1 MTHHLTP
8 QRIGTGRLTQNVW
21 SSGPEDGVPVL
32 LVHGNLS
39 SGGFWR
45 YVAAE
50 LPDDVRVIAPDL
62 RGYGDT
68 DPEPIDATRGLGNM
82 VDDVHALL
90 EILGLAGQRRVN
102 AAGWSMGGGVLQQM
116 MLEYPDDL
124 ASVTLI
130 APLSPYGFGGTKGVD
145 GEHATPDAAACGAAG
160 ANPVFVQRLAAGD
173 MGEDDPQTS
182 PRVVMRT
189 YYGGGANAANIDE
202 DFLTAELVKTRTGDD
217 FYPGT
222 AVTSENWP
230 GLATGDRGVLNT
242 MSPKYYDASGIVDL
256 ARKPAITWIHGS
268 EDKIVGDASLFDLA
282 TLGQLGAVPGWP
294 GEDVAPPQPMVQQT
308 RAVLEAYRANGG
320 HVTEVA
326 LEGED
331 HGIPLAVPQR
341 VAQEISAILV
351 R

>member
-1 MTHHLTP
+1 MTAFAP
-8 QRIGTGRLTQNVW
+8 QRIETSRLTQNVW
-21 SSGPEDGVPVL
+21 TSGPDDGVPLL

-39 SGGFWR
+39 SGGFWK
-45 YVAAE
+45 YVADALGE
-50 LPDDVRVIAPDL
+50 DVRVIAPDL

-68 DPEPIDATRGLGNM
+68 DAEPIDATRGLGDM

-90 EILGLAGQRRVN
+90 ETLGLAGRRKVN
-102 AAGWSMGGGVLQQM
+102 AAGWSMGAGVLQQL
-116 MLEYPDDL
+116 MLEHPADL

-130 APLSPYGFGGTKGVD
+130 APLSPYGFGGTKGAS

-160 ANPVFVQRLAAGD
+160 ANPAFVRRLAAGD
-173 MGEDDPQTS
+173 TTDADPQTS
-182 PRVVMRT
+182 PRVIMRT
-189 YYGGGANAANIDE
+189 FYGGGANAANIDE
-202 DFLTAELVKTRTGDD
+202 DFLTAEMVKTRTGDD

-222 AVTSENWP
+222 AVPSETWP

-256 ARKPAITWIHGS
+256 PRKPAVTWIHGS
-268 EDKIVGDASLFDLA
+268 EDKVVADGSLFDLA

-294 GEDVAPPQPMVQQT
+294 GADVLPPQPMVQQT
-308 RAVLEAYRANGG
+308 RAVLDAYRAAGG
-320 HVTEVA
+320 EVKEVA

-331 HGIPLAVPQR
+331 HGSPRAVPGR
-341 VAQEISAILV
+341 GAEEITALLV